1 MSARCPDGHL
11 SLAPDYCD
19 QCGMRIVANQ
29 EPYVLPPEDGTGSGR
44 QRPRQPAQSAA
55 DSYGRRPAEQS
66 GAGPS
71 GTGRSGVDPVD
82 PLGIRRPPDAKR
94 GGASRPLPG
103 HGAPPGAEP
112 YARDGY
118 PPGSYPP
125 EGYAPEAYAP
135 EAYAPEAYA
144 PDGYAPEAYAPDGY
158 APGRYDPNGYPPNGY
173 PPDNRHR
180 DGYAQEGYRPNDY
193 AADGYPQDG
202 YAPEGYPPNGYA
214 PDGHAPDGHAPN
226 GYGRDAYPPGHY
238 PPSGYDANGYPVAPY
253 RDPRDEPHRDPR
265 DEPRRGEPWGYDRDR
280 ADPYAPGHTGPDG
293 GGGDG
298 NDPFGLDRATAAPR
312 GPMTAPPD
320 YHRARPNQPARVP
333 LDSGGGYGAACP
345 NCQRPNEPGARF
357 CEVCGFDLILR
368 ERPAAP
374 DRGAVQTAWDVVVE
388 AEREYYDS
396 GDDHRVPFPTVYPR
410 RVFAL
415 NGPRLLIG
423 RRSES
428 RGIHPEID
436 LSGTPEDPGI
446 SRAHAMLE
454 LMADGGYAVL
464 DPGSTNGTRLNDE
477 PNPIPPGQPVPLHN
491 GDRVYLGAWTRI
503 TIRMISR

>member
-1 MSARCPDGHL
+1 
-11 SLAPDYCD
+11 
-19 QCGMRIVANQ
+19 MRIVASQ

-55 DSYGRRPAEQS
+55 DSYGRRPAEPS
-66 GAGPS
+66 GTGPSGTGPSGTGPSGTGPS

-82 PLGIRRPPDAKR
+82 PLGIRRAPDAKR
-94 GGASRPLPG
+94 GGAPRPLPG
-103 HGAPPGAEP
+103 HGGPPGAEP
-112 YARDGY
+112 YPRDG
-118 PPGSYPP
+118 YPP
-125 EGYAPEAYAP
+125 EGYAPDGYP
-135 EAYAPEAYA
+135 
-144 PDGYAPEAYAPDGY
+144 PDGYAPERYDANGYPPDGY
-158 APGRYDPNGYPPNGY
+158 APE
-173 PPDNRHR
+173 NRHR
-180 DGYAQEGYRPNDY
+180 DGYAQEGHRPNGY

-202 YAPEGYPPNGYA
+202 YAPDGYPPDGYAPDGYAPNGYA
-214 PDGHAPDGHAPN
+214 PDGYAPN
-226 GYGRDAYPPGHY
+226 GYSRDAYPPAGY
-238 PPSGYDANGYPVAPY
+238 PPGGYDANGYPAAPY
-253 RDPRDEPHRDPR
+253 RDPRDEPPRDPR

-280 ADPYAPGHTGPDG
+280 ADPYAPGHTGPG
-293 GGGDG
+293 GGGD
-298 NDPFGLDRATAAPR
+298 DPFGLDRATGAPR
-312 GPMTAPPD
+312 GPMPAPPD
-320 YHRARPNQPARVP
+320 YHRARPNQPGRVP
-333 LDSGGGYGAACP
+333 LDSGDGYGAACP

-374 DRGAVQTAWDVVVE
+374 VRGAVQTGWDVVVE

-415 NGPRLLIG
+415 SGPRLLIG

-454 LMADGGYAVL
+454 LMADGGYAVH